1 MSLSL
6 PKEPR
11 QKMINLLYIVLIAM
25 LALNVSAEILNA
37 FKTVNESIHHSNTSI
52 DEKNAIIY
60 KQFEKQMEQDP
71 KKVVPL
77 KEKAEEVK
85 EQSLTMA
92 GYIDSL
98 KQMIIRE
105 SGGVNDE
112 GEIKRIDDLDAPSRV
127 MLNWENGP
135 KLKARLE
142 ELKTKFLSY
151 FPASDRER
159 EAQIFPLQIIEPDK
173 SDKKNKKSWSEINF
187 SEVPTIAAITIL
199 SKFQNDVK
207 NSEAQVIDYLY
218 QKINAQQFTM
228 DTYTPLVS
236 ANSGY
241 VMNGQQYEAKIM
253 LGAYSSTVNPTI
265 TVNGN

>member
-1 MSLSL
+1 
-6 PKEPR
+6 
-11 QKMINLLYIVLIAM
+11 
-25 LALNVSAEILNA
+25 
-37 FKTVNESIHHSNTSI
+37 
-52 DEKNAIIY
+52 
-60 KQFEKQMEQDP
+60 
-71 KKVVPL
+71 
-77 KEKAEEVK
+77 
-85 EQSLTMA
+85 

-236 ANSGY
+236 ANAGY

-265 TVNGN
+265 TVNGNPVSVENGVGTFTTTASGVGQHEYKVAVKLKDKNGEVKTFNTTGSYMVGASSLSVSATKMNVLF